1 MKTTTNYS
9 AYLDEVS
16 LYTRSLIRRE
26 LEQEYSLLTLCIY
39 HQLTTIVRVACL
51 LTTYNELFDG
61 RVFFSINDF
70 NPNN

>member
-1 MKTTTNYS
+1 MTYSSNYP

-26 LEQEYSLLTLCIY
+26 LEQEYSLLTLGIY
-39 HQLTTIVRVACL
+39 HQMSTIVRVACL

-61 RVFFSINDF
+61 RVFFRINDF
-70 NPNN
+70 KPDN